1 MNIILDKGAFA
12 PEYAHFTDAGA
23 DLRSPYDILI
33 PARGSQTIDTGVHI
47 ELPPCTVGFLKSKSG
62 LMVKAGITTDGT
74 IDEGYTGS
82 IRVKLFNHTTRPYY
96 VHRGDKITQ
105 LVVLPVCHME
115 FTEVNSFAPTER
127 GDGGFGSTGK

>member
-1 MNIILDKGAFA
+1 MNIMLDKGAFA

-23 DLRSPYDILI
+23 DLRSPIDILI
-33 PARGSQTIDTGVHI
+33 PAREARTIDTGVHI
-47 ELPPCTVGFLKSKSG
+47 ELPECLTAFVKSRSSLFSKFNLSCEG
-62 LMVKAGITTDGT
+62 V

-82 IRVKLFNHTTRPYY
+82 IGVTLMNHSITPYY
-96 VHRGDKITQ
+96 IRRGDKIAQ
-105 LVVLPVCHME
+105 LVILPVYHAE